1 MYKYGFLFFVSLWS
15 TGIFA
20 QSRLNGSF
28 DYGVFKTTLGQPYVE
43 AYYSIFGGTFGY
55 SANQDGTY
63 SGELEIT
70 LIATVD
76 GQIKWF
82 DKYNLSTGK
91 VAPKDTAVISLLDSR
106 RFSVP
111 EGKFRF
117 DMIIRDKQAPET
129 NFIEYADSIQVY
141 FPNGKPQVSTPVLVN
156 KYQVSREENVF
167 TKSGLDIYPNTTG
180 FFAGEDSVMAFYTE
194 LYNTEDFF
202 GEGERFLLFHQL
214 KNYDTGAEVLS
225 SQGLNVLQ
233 VKPVCGGVFPISL
246 KNVPPGNYLLEVEL
260 RNKLNEPVTKVQR
273 LLQRGGKVNE
283 LLVEDLSQVGTDFM
297 AFVENSDSLAE
308 FIRCLN
314 PISPAKEQ
322 TFAKNVIRSGD
333 KEMMKKYIVS
343 FWMRRNPAEPQKEWL
358 KYKAQVI
365 LAQRLFG
372 AQYLKAYNTD
382 RGRVFL
388 QYGPPNVRSERPNEP
403 FAWPYEIWQYY
414 ELYNPISE
422 MRQTNRT
429 FVFWNR
435 NAASNNYELLHSDA
449 IMEQKNDRWEMVL
462 YNRGK
467 GTTDIDQ
474 TSPGDF
480 QGGWSRDIFVNP
492 R

>member
-1 MYKYGFLFFVSLWS
+1 MLRYYSAFLFSFCV
-15 TGIFA
+15 TAAFA

-28 DYGVFKTTLGQPYVE
+28 DYAVFKTTSGQPYVE
-43 AYYSIFGGTFGY
+43 VYFSIFGGTFGY
-55 SANQDGTY
+55 RPNGDGTHT
-63 SGELEIT
+63 GELEVT

-76 GQIKWF
+76 GQISWF

-91 VAPKDTAVISLLDSR
+91 VAAKDTAGIALLDSR
-106 RFSVP
+106 RFGVP

-117 DMIIRDKQAPET
+117 DMIIRDRQNPEG
-129 NFIEYADSIQVY
+129 NFIEYADSIHVF
-141 FPNGKPQVSTPVLVN
+141 FPTGKPQISTPVLVN
-156 KYQVSREENVF
+156 RYGPSKEETVF

-180 FFAGEDSVMAFYTE
+180 FFSGEDSVMTFYVE
-194 LYNTEDFF
+194 VYNTDQFF
-202 GEGERFLLFHQL
+202 GEEERFVLFYQL
-214 KNYDTGAEVLS
+214 KNFETGVEVPNTQNLKVAQS
-225 SQGLNVLQ
+225 
-233 VKPVCGGVFPISL
+233 KPVYGGLFPTSL
-246 KNVPPGNYLLEVEL
+246 KSVPPGNYLLEVEV
-260 RNKLNEPVTKVQR
+260 RNKNNEPVTKAER
-273 LLQRGGKVNE
+273 LIQRGGKINE
-283 LLVEDLSQVGTDFM
+283 VLVEDLSQVGTEFM
-297 AFVENSDSLAE
+297 AFVENTDSLIE

-322 TFAKNVIRSGD
+322 NFAKNVIKSGD

-343 FWMRRNPAEPQKEWL
+343 FWTRRNPRDPYKEWL
-358 KYKAQVI
+358 KYKAQVS
-365 LAQRLFG
+365 LAQQLFG
-372 AQYLKAYNTD
+372 TQFLRAYDTD

-388 QYGPPNVRSERPNEP
+388 QYGPPHVRAERPNEP

-414 ELYNPISE
+414 ELYNPITE

-462 YNRGK
+462 YNRGR

-474 TSPGDF
+474 TSPGQF
-480 QGGWSRDIFVNP
+480 NGGWSRDIFVNP